1 MNKTKIVNSLITLIV
16 PVVTVITASVAW
28 FMAKNLEKDNGANG
42 SLGLRTYFYQG
53 DGTKDDPYEIVI
65 PQHLYNLSRLQNFG
79 ILKDVTILKTMETI
93 SALKLKTVLFN
104 KNMSTF

>member
-42 SLGLRTYFYQG
+42 SLGLSTYFYQG
-53 DGTKDDPYEIVI
+53 EELKMI
-65 PQHLYNLSRLQNFG
+65 HMKLF
-79 ILKDVTILKTMETI
+79 ILNIYIIFLDFKT
-93 SALKLKTVLFN
+93 LVF
-104 KNMSTF
+104 